1 MSYLLLLH
9 RDAELTLATTTP
21 VVPAEQV
28 PLLHDALALR
38 EHLSQ
43 LLASYEQRALAAE
56 QSAYARGEQAGY
68 IEGLERAR
76 QESAQTLS
84 GEIARLSADAA
95 AQREEL
101 RQALPT
107 LAGAMVRRM
116 AAELAPPAVL
126 AALAERAFDHV
137 LPPQPVRLRL
147 PPEWLEAVRA
157 KLNERELAFP
167 VQCVADPE
175 LHGLRCTV
183 ESSAGRLLAG
193 LDEALAHINQSLET
207 HRRTAV
213 QAPVRSTTA
222 PKITS

>member
-9 RDAELTLATTTP
+9 RDAELTLATKAP
-21 VVPAEQV
+21 IVPAEQV
-28 PLLHDALALR
+28 PLLHDALALC

-56 QSAYARGEQAGY
+56 QSAREQGEQAGY
-68 IEGLERAR
+68 AAGLERALL
-76 QESAQTLS
+76 ESAQTLS
-84 GEIARLSADAA
+84 GEIARWSADVA

-107 LAGAMVRRM
+107 LAAAMVRRM
-116 AAELAPPAVL
+116 AAELAPAAVL

-157 KLNERELAFP
+157 KLNERELPFP

-183 ESSAGRLLAG
+183 ESHAGRLLAG
-193 LDEALAHINQSLET
+193 LDEALARINQSLET
-207 HRRTAV
+207 HRRTAA
-213 QAPVRSTTA
+213 QASAHSTVP
-222 PKITS
+222 PKMTT